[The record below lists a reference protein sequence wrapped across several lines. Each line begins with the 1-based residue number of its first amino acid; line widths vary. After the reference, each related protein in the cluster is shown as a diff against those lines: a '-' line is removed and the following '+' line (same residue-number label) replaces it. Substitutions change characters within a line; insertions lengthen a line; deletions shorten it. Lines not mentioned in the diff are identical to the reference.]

1 MVAGMVAMLV
11 LAFCVGWKV
20 AGWQRD
26 SVDLVISRSVD
37 ASVVAT
43 QRVAS
48 ESGRK
53 LEQKLDEIQNAPP
66 REIRT
71 EIIKPVFSSVCLS
84 AEFVSMYN
92 DAVSTIERTLSGKPE
107 NEMSGAITP
116 PYRNAGK

>member
-1 MVAGMVAMLV
+1 MAGIAAMLV
-11 LAFCVGWKV
+11 LVFCVGWKV
-20 AGWQRD
+20 ANWQRD
-26 SVDLVISRSVD
+26 SVDLIISRSVSES
-37 ASVVAT
+37 AKVT

-71 EIIKPVFSSVCLS
+71 EIIKPVFSAVCLS
-84 AEFVSMYN
+84 DEFVSMYN